1 MVYLEMRLENQL
13 RAYGP
18 VPLRHAELDTLLS
31 EYRRPNDKISEWVLQ
46 GVLIRLMKGMYVLG
60 PEIHSGPLSKDVVA
74 NRMWGPS
81 AVSMETVLSRE
92 GWIPE
97 SVPTTT
103 SVTLRPN
110 REIQTPLGVF
120 SYVRVPVLWY
130 RIGLTS
136 DVGPSGLHSL
146 SVVTEKALC
155 DWIAAHPHPPTSRR
169 GMMSFLLEDARIPE
183 DVLAQ
188 ADLSVIRECVA
199 TGRKI
204 RVMSALLA
212 VMEAL
217 R

>member
-1 MVYLEMRLENQL
+1 MVYFGMRLENQL

-31 EYRRPNDKISEWVLQ
+31 AYRRPNDKISEWVSQ
-46 GVLIRLMKGMYVLG
+46 GVLIRLMKGIYVLG
-60 PEIHSGPLSKDVVA
+60 PEIHSGPLSKDIMA

-110 REIQTPLGVF
+110 REIRTPLGMF
-120 SYVRVPVLWY
+120 SYVRVPVPWY

-146 SVVTEKALC
+146 SVVPEKALC

-169 GMMSFLLEDARIPE
+169 GMMAFLLEDARIPE

-188 ADLSVIRECVA
+188 ADLSVIRDCVA
-199 TGRKI
+199 TGRKS

-212 VMEAL
+212 AMEAL

>member
-1 MVYLEMRLENQL
+1 MLYSDMRLENRL

-31 EYRRPNDKISEWVLQ
+31 EYRRPNDKISEWVSQ
-46 GVLIRLMKGMYVLG
+46 GVLIRLMKGMYVPG
-60 PEIHSGPLSKDVVA
+60 PDILSAPLSKDVVA

-97 SVPTTT
+97 SVTTTT

-110 REIQTPLGVF
+110 REIRTPLGVF
-120 SYVRVPVLWY
+120 SYVRVPVPWY
-130 RIGLTS
+130 RIGLRS
-136 DVGPSGLHSL
+136 ESGPSGLRSL
-146 SVVTEKALC
+146 SVVPEKALC
-155 DWIAAHPHPPTSRR
+155 DWIAAIPHPPTSRR

-183 DVLAQ
+183 EVLAL
-188 ADLSVIRECVA
+188 ADLSVIRDCVE
-199 TGRKI
+199 TGRKS
-204 RVMSALLA
+204 RVMKALLSA
-212 VMEAL
+212 MEAM

>member
-1 MVYLEMRLENQL
+1 MRLENQL

-31 EYRRPNDKISEWVLQ
+31 EYRRPNDKISEWVSQ

-110 REIQTPLGVF
+110 REIRTPLGMF

-130 RIGLTS
+130 RIGLKS

-146 SVVTEKALC
+146 SVVPEKALC
-155 DWIAAHPHPPTSRR
+155 DWIATHPHPPTSRR

-188 ADLSVIRECVA
+188 ADLSVIRDCVA
-199 TGRKI
+199 TGRKQ